1 MLCCITQTLKVNIYI
16 EIRIS
21 RKTSYNKFT
30 LLLMICLL
38 YTNKLLQSDLEQ
50 YNNNNNIFSD
60 YGPK

>member
-1 MLCCITQTLKVNIYI
+1 
-16 EIRIS
+16 
-21 RKTSYNKFT
+21 
-30 LLLMICLL
+30 MICLL